1 MRKILLPIDPSSYA
15 KTAFQYASIIA
26 KQKNATL
33 EGTAIIDVLDVIEQ
47 AATYLPLPQGIDG
60 RHEQEDKLL
69 EDVRKKVRDELKFF
83 EQACQ
88 QNHIKCTLKTFE
100 GRPDFIIEKESQFS
114 DLIVIG
120 MRNFFHF
127 ETEKNPETSLQK
139 ILRHVITPILAVPE
153 KYRPVNKVLMAY
165 DGSMPS
171 MRAIQR
177 FAFMMRESA
186 YEAILLTKSDN
197 EQEAHEN
204 FNQLENYLASHG
216 EVTVTRK
223 WTSQS
228 LIKTFENE
236 FLNQVDMVVCGM
248 HSQNF
253 LKSFFVGSFTK
264 YLIDLNKIPVFI
276 GQ

>member
-1 MRKILLPIDPSSYA
+1 MRKILLPIDPSPYA

-47 AATYLPLPQGIDG
+47 AATYLPLPQGTEN
-60 RHEQEDKLL
+60 RHEQE
-69 EDVRKKVRDELKFF
+69 KVQDELTSF

-88 QNHIKCTLKTFE
+88 QNHLKCTLKTFE

-114 DLIVIG
+114 DLIAIG

-139 ILRHVITPILAVPE
+139 ILRHVITPIMAVPE
-153 KYRPVNKVLMAY
+153 NYRPINKVLMAY

-204 FNQLENYLASHG
+204 FNQLENYLATNG

-228 LIKTFENE
+228 LIKTFEKE